1 MDQLQDLDLGNT
13 LTITSGEGIDAVVS
27 ATDTLTISAE
37 EATSSNK
44 GVASFN
50 ATDFTVTSGA
60 VTLNAE
66 RVQDIAGAMFSS
78 NTETLI
84 TGTYQD
90 ADGTIDLVV
99 DNDLSNYDNTTSAFI
114 TASSSDTLTNKTFD
128 ANGTGNSIT
137 NIEVAD
143 FAAGVLDTDLAST
156 SASHNT
162 LVSAKAVKDYVDAQV
177 TASDL
182 DFQADTGGTGID
194 TVGSGNNVTFNIDST
209 VATLT
214 GTQTLTNK
222 TLTSPVIS
230 TISNTGTV
238 TLPTSTDTLVGRNT
252 TDTLT
257 NKTIDT
263 ANNTITVV
271 EADISDLQSYILAD
285 STDTL
290 QNKTINLSDNT
301 LTGTTAQFN
310 SALSDGSF
318 ATLAG
323 TETLTGKTI
332 NTASNTI
339 TVVEADI
346 SDLQSYI
353 LADSAD
359 TLENKT
365 IALGSNTI
373 SGSLAEFNSAL
384 SDGSFASLAGTETLT
399 NKTLTSPVISTITNV
414 GTLTLPTSTDTLVGR
429 ATTDTLTNKTLTN
442 PTINAATFTG
452 DVNFDSETLFIDE
465 STDRV
470 GVGSS
475 TLSQPFT
482 VHNTAS
488 AQIHLRTSNP
498 AIRFS
503 SDVAG
508 SSDATRG
515 FIGFATNTGAFISA
529 SQVGDLV
536 LRGKSQGNIVL
547 GDSSGRYATFSDGGN
562 LFLKGSLTFEGST
575 DDSNETTLAVTDPT
589 ADRTI
594 TLPDAT
600 GTVVLKDTTDTLTN
614 KTLTSP
620 TITGTGAIAGTFTGD
635 LTGDVT
641 GNADTATTLATA
653 RTIAGQSFDGSAN
666 ITIAAT
672 DLSDT
677 DQSLSTTDNV
687 TFNDLTLAGDLTV
700 NGTTTTVNSTT
711 IEITNS
717 FTFEGS
723 TADANETVFGVVDPT
738 ADRTI
743 NLPDASGTIV
753 LKDTTD
759 TLTNKT
765 LTSPIISSIS
775 NSGTLTLPTSTDTL
789 VGRDTTDTLT
799 NKTINTASN
808 TISIVEAD
816 ISDLQSYI
824 LAGSTDTLTNKTI
837 DADNNTLSNIGDD
850 ELSSG
855 ISAAKIG
862 NGDVD
867 NTELSYLNGVTSAI
881 QTQIDTKA
889 STAFAIAQAVALG

>member
-1 MDQLQDLDLGNT
+1 MATVIQIKRSGVAGSPAELAQGELAYSYLADNGSNGGDRLYIGTGTERAGVAADIEVIGGVYFTSKYPSTFGSVEASKLLSTDSNSAINTLNIGNSTTVGGTLKLNEGTNNGSHFIAIKAPNAVTADTTLTLPDGVGSNGQVLTTDGSTGALSWSTISSTIQLAADSGSPDTFTTGNT
-13 LTITSGEGIDAVVS
+13 LTFTGGTGIDTTVSDDTITIAVDATIATASSTTTFTNKTFDANGTGNSITNIEVADLASGVLDTDLSTVSASDDTLASAKAIKAYVDAQTSAIDVDIAGDTGTGAITDAETLTFTGGEGIDTSVS
-27 ATDTLTISAE
+27 DNTVTISAE
-37 EATSSNK
+37 DASDTNK
-44 GVASFN
+44 GIASFD
-50 ATDFTVTSGA
+50 ATDFTVSSGD
-60 VTLNAE
+60 VTLNTE
-66 RVQDIAGAMFSS
+66 RVQDIAGAMFGS

-84 TGTYQD
+84 TATYQD

-99 DNDLSNYDNTTSAFI
+99 DNDLSNYDNTTSGFI
-114 TASSSDTLTNKTFD
+114 TASSTDTLTNKTFD

-182 DFQADTGGTGID
+182 DFQADTGGSLSIDLDSETLSFTGGTGID

-271 EADISDLQSYILAD
+271 EADISDLQSYILTD

-429 ATTDTLTNKTLTN
+429 ATTDTLTNKTLTLTN
-442 PTINAATFTG
+442 NTVTG
-452 DVNFDSETLFIDE
+452 TLAEF
-465 STDRV
+465 
-470 GVGSS
+470 
-475 TLSQPFT
+475 
-482 VHNTAS
+482 NTA
-488 AQIHLRTSNP
+488 
-498 AIRFS
+498 
-503 SDVAG
+503 V
-508 SSDATRG
+508 SDAT
-515 FIGFATNTGAFISA
+515 
-529 SQVGDLV
+529 LV
-536 LRGKSQGNIVL
+536 
-547 GDSSGRYATFSDGGN
+547 
-562 LFLKGSLTFEGST
+562 ST
-575 DDSNETTLAVTDPT
+575 
-589 ADRTI
+589 
-594 TLPDAT
+594 T
-600 GTVVLKDTTDTLTN
+600 GTETLTN
-614 KTLTSP
+614 KTIDSANN
-620 TITGTGAIAGTFTGD
+620 TITITESDISDSGAYI
-635 LTGDVT
+635 
-641 GNADTATTLATA
+641 TA
-653 RTIAGQSFDGSAN
+653 
-666 ITIAAT
+666 
-672 DLSDT
+672 
-677 DQSLSTTDNV
+677 
-687 TFNDLTLAGDLTV
+687 
-700 NGTTTTVNSTT
+700 
-711 IEITNS
+711 
-717 FTFEGS
+717 
-723 TADANETVFGVVDPT
+723 
-738 ADRTI
+738 
-743 NLPDASGTIV
+743 
-753 LKDTTD
+753 
-759 TLTNKT
+759 
-765 LTSPIISSIS
+765 SS
-775 NSGTLTLPTSTDTL
+775 
-789 VGRDTTDTLT
+789 TDTLT
-799 NKTINTASN
+799 NKTINASQLVDSSVTN
-808 TISIVEAD
+808 AKLANSTVSYGGIQLSLGG
-816 ISDLQSYI
+816 SD
-824 LAGSTDTLTNKTI
+824 ATP
-837 DADNNTLSNIGDD
+837 
-850 ELSSG
+850 
-855 ISAAKIG
+855 
-862 NGDVD
+862 
-867 NTELSYLNGVTSAI
+867 
-881 QTQIDTKA
+881 
-889 STAFAIAQAVALG
+889 